1 LTLRPPGHTVNTV
14 IRPLLVLSA
23 VLGALVVQASAT
35 AHRTASIGVL
45 GSMEDPR
52 FGDLVNALR
61 QGLANHGHLPDAVNL
76 VERQVPRGDPA
87 SARSAVEAFVRQR
100 VVSLFVV
107 GTELTKI
114 ARERAPEV
122 PIVFITPGD
131 PVRAGVV
138 AGLSRPGGGTTGLT
152 YEYPELSAKRLEILS
167 ELLPNARRVL
177 VVYDPRDTSP
187 RQGVEAAQKAA
198 AQLRLSLVMREV
210 RSREE
215 LLHGLDALAGIDA
228 VLGIPGGFT
237 ASHDALIVR
246 HAHARRLPTVFPA
259 TSIAA
264 GEAVIS
270 YGATT
275 VGIAHQ
281 AARTLDKILKGADA
295 GDIPVE
301 RPSKLE
307 FVLNTRAARALG
319 LTVPPSL
326 RVRADRVIE

>member
-1 LTLRPPGHTVNTV
+1 MRSS
-14 IRPLLVLSA
+14 LVLLA

-35 AHRTASIGVL
+35 AQRTARVGIL
-45 GSMEDPR
+45 GSMDDPR
-52 FGDLVNALR
+52 FADLVNALR
-61 QGLANHGHLPDAVNL
+61 QGLANHGHPPDAVTL
-76 VERQVPRGDPA
+76 VESQVPRGDSA
-87 SARSAVEAFVRQR
+87 SARRAVETFARQR

-138 AGLSRPGGGTTGLT
+138 AGLGRPGRRTTGLT
-152 YEYPELSAKRLEILS
+152 YEYPELSAKRLQILS
-167 ELLPNARRVL
+167 ELLPNARRIL
-177 VVYDPRDTSP
+177 AVYDPRDTSP
-187 RQGVEAAQKAA
+187 RQGVEAAQEAA
-198 AQLRLSLVMREV
+198 ARLRLSLVVKEV
-210 RSREE
+210 RSRDE
-215 LLHGLDALAGIDA
+215 LLRGLDALTGIDA
-228 VLGIPGGFT
+228 VLGIPGGVT
-237 ASHDALIVR
+237 AGHDALIVR

-264 GEAVIS
+264 SEAVIS

-281 AARTLDKILKGADA
+281 VARALDKILKGVNA

-301 RPSKLE
+301 RPSTLE
-307 FVLNTRAARALG
+307 FVLNMRVARALG